1 MLPMLF
7 HQPIVSNLKVS
18 LCTTAAL
25 FFFQFSAFGVGH
37 YNVLR
42 CFILNVFCDKTTKNS
57 STVRSVLEK
66 ALRRG
71 RGGN

>member
-7 HQPIVSNLKVS
+7 HQLIVSNLKVS
-18 LCTTAAL
+18 LCTAAAL

-42 CFILNVFCDKTTKNS
+42 CFIVNVFFAQNY
-57 STVRSVLEK
+57 EK
-66 ALRRG
+66 
-71 RGGN
+71 

>member
-7 HQPIVSNLKVS
+7 HQLIVSNLKVS

-42 CFILNVFCDKTTKNS
+42 CFIVNVFLHKTTKNS

-66 ALRRG
+66 ALRG
-71 RGGN
+71 KGN